1 LVKMKLSLSHIF
13 EQVKQALNFQKVRV
27 GLFTESSGF
36 SRSYGDE
43 YDDLPGGS
51 SSSESDIEYINI
63 TPVMSVRN
71 PKFKEALKDVFS
83 EDKLYDMGLDWG
95 DDESGTNSIICTEGV
110 LMYKWYYDEDYSGGS
125 SGSSLDIDTLD
136 DDKWQKIKDAIKP
149 ILDQS
154 DINHAIKE
162 VGELKRRISNQYKE
176 RSDKAKKQDRLVKKK
191 RQGDTYEPRL
201 LLYNDLKVITNDA
214 GKKGIKKIY
223 NKYTESGKILVPII
237 FDDIYERDS
246 RKEKGII
253 LISIDG
259 TTAFKRTIVFEGGKP
274 KITGKQKIDLLN
286 RANQLIKYA
295 IEDSNWKMD
304 DKELINNF
312 KNSDQDTQFKIIK
325 NGLNPHRE
333 SKKWVGTTTKFGI
346 ELLGRKLYEHV
357 YDIIIEMM
365 KNKTYKL

>member
-1 LVKMKLSLSHIF
+1 MKLSLSYIF
-13 EQVKQALNFQKVRV
+13 EQVKQAPNFQKVRV

-43 YDDLPGGS
+43 YDDLPGDS

-71 PKFKEALKDVFS
+71 PKLKEALKDVFS
-83 EDKLYDMGLDWG
+83 EDELYDMGLNWYT
-95 DDESGTNSIICTEGV
+95 DESGTNSIICTEGV
-110 LMYKWYYDEDYSGGS
+110 LIYKWYYDEDYSGGS

-149 ILDQS
+149 ILEQS
-154 DINHAIKE
+154 DINDAIKDT
-162 VGELKRRISNQYKE
+162 GEIKRNLKNQYKE
-176 RSDKAKKQDRLVKKK
+176 RSDKAKTQDRLIKKK
-191 RQGDTYEPRL
+191 RQGDPYEPTL
-201 LLYNDLKVITNDA
+201 GPDNYLKVITNDA
-214 GKKGIKKIY
+214 GKKGV
-223 NKYTESGKILVPII
+223 KYTESGKILVPII
-237 FDDIYERDS
+237 FDDIYDAS
-246 RKEKGII
+246 VKNDFKIV

-259 TTAFKRTIVFEGGKP
+259 TTAFKKIIAFEGYKP
-274 KITGKQKIDLLN
+274 KITGKVKIDLLN

-295 IEDSNWKMD
+295 IEDSRLRSLYFNWKMD
-304 DKELINNF
+304 DKEVINNF
-312 KNSDQDTQFKIIK
+312 KNLDQDTQLKIIK
-325 NGLNPHRE
+325 DGLNPHRE

>member
-1 LVKMKLSLSHIF
+1 MKLSLSHIF
-13 EQVKQALNFQKVRV
+13 EEVKQTPNFQKVRV
-27 GLFTESSGF
+27 GLFNESSDF

-95 DDESGTNSIICTEGV
+95 NDESGTNSIICTEGV

-149 ILDQS
+149 ILEQS
-154 DINHAIKE
+154 DINDAIKDT
-162 VGELKRRISNQYKE
+162 GEIKRNLKNQYKK
-176 RSDKAKKQDRLVKKK
+176 RSDKAKTQDRLIKKK

-201 LLYNDLKVITNDA
+201 GPDNYLKVITNDA
-214 GKKGIKKIY
+214 GKKGIK
-223 NKYTESGKILVPII
+223 YTESGKIFVPII
-237 FDDIYERDS
+237 FDDIYRAYGENDF
-246 RKEKGII
+246 KIV

-259 TTAFKRTIVFEGGKP
+259 TTAFKKIITFEGYKP
-274 KITGKQKIDLLN
+274 KITGKVKIDLLN
-286 RANQLIKYA
+286 RANQLIYYA

-312 KNSDQDTQFKIIK
+312 KNSDQDTQLKIIK
-325 NGLNPHRE
+325 DGLNPHRE
-333 SKKWVGTTTKFGI
+333 YKKWAGTTTKLGI

>member
-27 GLFTESSGF
+27 GLFTESGGF

-83 EDKLYDMGLDWG
+83 EDNLYDMGLDWG
-95 DDESGTNSIICTEGV
+95 DGESGTNSIICTEGV

-201 LLYNDLKVITNDA
+201 LRYNDLKVITNDA
-214 GKKGIKKIY
+214 GKMGIKKIY

-237 FDDIYERDS
+237 FDDIYERGS
-246 RKEKGII
+246 RKEKEII

-274 KITGKQKIDLLN
+274 KITEKVKIDLLN

-295 IEDSNWKMD
+295 IEDSNWKM
-304 DKELINNF
+304 
-312 KNSDQDTQFKIIK
+312 
-325 NGLNPHRE
+325 
-333 SKKWVGTTTKFGI
+333 
-346 ELLGRKLYEHV
+346 
-357 YDIIIEMM
+357 
-365 KNKTYKL
+365 